1 MKQIQDPKPTLKLN
15 KQVVAVLDQA
25 ELMAIKGG
33 QLPMPVLS
41 DVCTGR
47 TGTFIPLSY
56 YRDEESI

>member
-33 QLPMPVLS
+33 QLQMPVLS

-47 TGTFIPLSY
+47 TGTLISLSY
-56 YRDEESI
+56 YRVEESI